1 MNNISAVILAAG
13 SGTRIGIPKL
23 KLKID
28 GDYFINLVVSKLKF
42 AGIENIVCIV
52 RNDDKEWFNQNV
64 LSVPYLENLNPE
76 SGMIHSVLLGIN
88 HFEDSYGVIVFPV
101 DHPLV
106 KTDTITSLIEVFEAK
121 YDSIVKPVFKG
132 ISGHPIIVPNRLFK
146 FIKGSD
152 NLNLAIQNS
161 GLQVLQLPVE
171 DDGILKNINHKEDL
185 TNIPISDASCSKF
198 ER

>member
-1 MNNISAVILAAG
+1 MHNISAVILSAG

-23 KLKID
+23 KLKI
-28 GDYFINLVVSKLKF
+28 GEDYFINLIINRLKF

-88 HFEDSYGVIVFPV
+88 HFKDSFGVVVFPV

-106 KTDTITSLIEVFEAK
+106 KTDTITSLIEVFETNI
-121 YDSIVKPVFKG
+121 DSIVKPSFVG
-132 ISGHPIIVPNRLFK
+132 ISGHPIIIPNQLFK

-152 NLNLAIQNS
+152 NLNLAIQKS
-161 GLQVLQLPVE
+161 ELQVLQLPV
-171 DDGILKNINHKEDL
+171 DDEGILKNINYKEDL
-185 TNIPISDASCSKF
+185 DK
-198 ER
+198 